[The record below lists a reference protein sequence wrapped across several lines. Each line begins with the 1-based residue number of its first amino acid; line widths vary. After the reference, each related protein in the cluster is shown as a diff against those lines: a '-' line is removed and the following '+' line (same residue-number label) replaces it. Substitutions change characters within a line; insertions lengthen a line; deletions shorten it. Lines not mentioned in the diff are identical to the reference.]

1 MHTYVHTTMES
12 VDDHHAGR
20 RAREVYRYFRQSV
33 PRDETL
39 NFDGSPMPASH
50 PVSVLQRSPS
60 GSSASRGSWTPAPS
74 ERMPDSLALGTV
86 NNTLNSFAQLV
97 ALRLNMDRVFIR
109 CVYETLPR

>member
-1 MHTYVHTTMES
+1 MES

-33 PRDETL
+33 PRDEPL
-39 NFDGSPMPASH
+39 DFEGSPMPASH
-50 PVSVLQRSPS
+50 PVSILQRSPS
-60 GSSASRGSWTPAPS
+60 GSSVSRGPWTPAHS
-74 ERMPDSLALGTV
+74 ERMPDSLVLGTA

-109 CVYETLPR
+109 YVHETLSK